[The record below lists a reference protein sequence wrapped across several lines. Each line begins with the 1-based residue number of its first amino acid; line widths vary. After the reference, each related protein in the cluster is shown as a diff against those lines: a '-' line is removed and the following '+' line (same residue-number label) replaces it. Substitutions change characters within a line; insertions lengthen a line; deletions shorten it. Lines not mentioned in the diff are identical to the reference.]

1 MWTTPSALFL
11 HRQRLAPRGFVLPRF
26 VNVDRHH
33 PAATVALRSTSKN
46 LQECRHSLHLRAKN
60 TSSVG
65 ADIQTDVVSGFSL
78 QRGRSHRAPHGSIL
92 HCGKIENLVTRHILL
107 AGRFLAPNNE
117 IEMTDAVQGC
127 RSCIYNSRSSK
138 ACRMTCGSTS
148 TPVQYFTPITPCC
161 TSIPSPSTVLQP
173 RSLAACSR
181 RVRGGL

>member
-1 MWTTPSALFL
+1 MDKIHADWSRTV
-11 HRQRLAPRGFVLPRF
+11 RLL
-26 VNVDRHH
+26 
-33 PAATVALRSTSKN
+33 SKGGGG
-46 LQECRHSLHLRAKN
+46 LWAECRHSLHLRAKN

-92 HCGKIENLVTRHILL
+92 HCGKIEKYLVTRHILL